1 MRKGNFELCE
11 RVILNIFL
19 KYKTYVLAVKTV
31 LG

>member
-1 MRKGNFELCE
+1 
-11 RVILNIFL
+11 LNIFL